1 VKRRTAL
8 RLVGA
13 GLAGTG
19 LVGLA
24 GCLSDDDGSTPGV
37 TETAVPTESPT
48 ATSTESPTATP
59 TESPTAT
66 PTETSSPTPTPDTP
80 RIVDRSFEVTE
91 RECGTGEEGADVTH
105 DALRI
110 DVDGTAAGSNG
121 CETARLGE
129 ASYDPDA
136 DTLTVVVEVY
146 QPDDADACTQCLTD
160 IDYRASVR
168 FEGGTPGSVRVIH
181 GEEVVAESSVG

>member
-8 RLVGA
+8 RLAGV
-13 GLAGTG
+13 GLA
-19 LVGLA
+19 GLA
-24 GCLSDDDGSTPGV
+24 GCLSGGDGSAPGG
-37 TETAVPTESPT
+37 TGTAVHAESPT
-48 ATSTESPTATP
+48 ASPSESPTATP
-59 TESPTAT
+59 TG
-66 PTETSSPTPTPDTP
+66 TSSPTPTPHTP
-80 RIVDRSFEVTE
+80 RIVDRSFEVTD
-91 RECGTGEEGADVTH
+91 RECGTGEEGADVTL
-105 DALRI
+105 DAPRI

-160 IDYRASVR
+160 IDYRLGVR
-168 FEGGTPGSVRVIH
+168 FEGGTPGNVKVVH
-181 GEEVVAESSVG
+181 GSTVVTGTEVA